1 MSTKKT
7 TKPAAKKVASQAASA
22 PENTKIASKNVPKK
36 VVLAYS
42 GGLDTSI
49 ILKWLQ
55 DEYGCEV
62 VTFTAD
68 LGQGEEIEPARAKA
82 LKMGIPK
89 QNIFIEDLR
98 EEFVR
103 DFVFPMF
110 RANALYEGEYLL
122 GTSIARPL
130 IAKRLVEIAQ
140 KMGADAISH
149 GATGKGNDQVRF
161 ELGAYALMP
170 NVKVIAPWREWDL
183 LSRDKLLAYAD
194 KHGIP
199 VDFKKRK
206 GGAPYSMD
214 ANLLHIS
221 YEGGVLE
228 DPDFAPE
235 DDMWRW
241 TKSPEKAQAKPQII
255 ALTYARGDVV
265 AIDGKKLSP
274 AQVLTQLNKIGGEHG
289 IGRLDK
295 VENRFVGMKSRG
307 CYETPGGTILLSGHR
322 AIESITL
329 DREVLAL
336 KDDLMPRYA
345 RMIYNGF
352 WFSPERELLQKL
364 IDESQ
369 TTVNG
374 TVKLKLFKG
383 GITVVGRSSPD
394 SLFDAKIST
403 FDDDGGAYDQAD
415 AGGFI
420 KLNALRLRIAA
431 NKKAEDAKKA
441 AKKAAKSAAKPAA
454 KTASKAPAKKATKK

>member
-1 MSTKKT
+1 MSK
-7 TKPAAKKVASQAASA
+7 AKGSTAKSASA
-22 PENTKIASKNVPKK
+22 ADNKINK

-42 GGLDTSI
+42 GGLDTSV

-55 DEYGCEV
+55 DVYHCEV

-68 LGQGEEIEPARAKA
+68 IGQGEEVEPARAKA
-82 LKMGIPK
+82 LMMGIK
-89 QNIFIEDLR
+89 KENIFIDDLK

-110 RANALYEGEYLL
+110 RANTLYEGEYLL

-130 IAKRLVEIAQ
+130 IAKRMIDIAR
-140 KMGADAISH
+140 KVKADAISH

-206 GGAPYSMD
+206 GGGAPYSMD

-221 YEGGVLE
+221 YEGGILE
-228 DPDFAPE
+228 DPNFSPE
-235 DDMWRW
+235 DSMWRL
-241 TKSPEKAQAKPQII
+241 TVSPEKAPNKPQVVELRF
-255 ALTYARGDVV
+255 AKGDIV
-265 AIDGKKLSP
+265 AIDGVKMSP
-274 AQVLTQLNKIGGEHG
+274 ANILTALNTIGGKHG
-289 IGRLDK
+289 IGRLDM
-295 VENRFVGMKSRG
+295 VENRYVGMKSRG
-307 CYETPGGTILLSGHR
+307 CYETPRGSIVWKAHR
-322 AIESITL
+322 AMESITM

-345 RMIYNGF
+345 RLIYNGY
-352 WFSPERELLQKL
+352 WFSPERKLMQVL

-369 TTVNG
+369 KTVNG
-374 TVKLKLFKG
+374 TVRLKLYKG
-383 GITVVGRSSPD
+383 TMMVVGRESKSD
-394 SLFDAKIST
+394 SLFDMKIST
-403 FDDDGGAYDQAD
+403 FDDDGGAYNQAD
-415 AGGFI
+415 AAGFI
-420 KLNALRLRIAA
+420 KLNALRMRIAGNLRSSRA
-431 NKKAEDAKKA
+431 RN
-441 AKKAAKSAAKPAA
+441 
-454 KTASKAPAKKATKK
+454 ATRRGRS